1 MRRLPHKRRGAARLC
16 GVSDDTDAGIHL
28 RVRGNARHSE
38 LKSAFYGPN
47 RISACPLRPAAPLH
61 GKLFGWFL
69 GVLWRGCHPQTSGPH
84 ESPSLMNTPLTPVP
98 ISPVEDIVAEMR
110 AGRVVILIDEE
121 DRENEGDLVLA
132 ADHVTPEAINFM
144 ARFGRGLICL
154 TLTRERCEFLKLP
167 PMAAR
172 NGTVYSTAF
181 TVSIEAA
188 EGVTT
193 GISAADRART
203 VQVAV
208 AQASQPGNLVQP
220 GHIFPL
226 QAVDGGVLMRAGHTE
241 AGCDLAAMAGCSP
254 AAVICEIMNDDGT
267 MARLPDL
274 QLFAAEHGLKIGTIA
289 DLIEHRSRTESLVEK
304 VGTRT
309 IQTAYGE
316 FTAHAFRD
324 KPSQAVH
331 LALVMGSWDAHDTV
345 PVRVHEPLSVLDV
358 LEVNRSMHSWGLD
371 NALQYLAEQ
380 RKGVAVLLNCGES
393 AAQILAQFEGTAR
406 AAQAPERGRMD
417 LRTYGVGAQ
426 ILREC
431 GVQKMAL
438 MGQPRRM
445 PSMAGYGLEITGF
458 IPKE

>member
-1 MRRLPHKRRGAARLC
+1 M
-16 GVSDDTDAGIHL
+16 
-28 RVRGNARHSE
+28 
-38 LKSAFYGPN
+38 SAP
-47 RISACPLRPAAPLH
+47 P
-61 GKLFGWFL
+61 KL
-69 GVLWRGCHPQTSGPH
+69 
-84 ESPSLMNTPLTPVP
+84 SPVA
-98 ISPVEDIVAEMR
+98 ISPVEEIVAEIR
-110 AGRVVILIDEE
+110 AGRMVILVDEE

-132 ADHVTPEAINFM
+132 SDHVTPEAINFM

-154 TLTRERCEFLKLP
+154 TLTRERCEYLKLP

-193 GISAADRART
+193 GISAADRAKT
-203 VQVAV
+203 IQAAV
-208 AQASQPGNLVQP
+208 AKKSLPTDLVQP

-241 AGCDLAAMAGCSP
+241 AGCDLAAMAGCS
-254 AAVICEIMNDDGT
+254 ASSVICEIMKDDGT

-274 QLFAAEHGLKIGTIA
+274 QIFAAEHGLKIGTIA
-289 DLIEHRSRTESLVEK
+289 DLIEHRSRTESLVQK
-304 VGTRT
+304 ISTRSL
-309 IQTAYGE
+309 QTAHGE

-324 KPSQAVH
+324 LPSQGVH
-331 LALVMGSWDAHDTV
+331 LALVKGSWSADTEV
-345 PVRVHEPLSVLDV
+345 PVRVHEPLSVMDA
-358 LEVNRSMHSWGLD
+358 LEVQRSMHSWSLD
-371 NALQYLAEQ
+371 TSLQHIKAQ
-380 RKGVAVLLNCGES
+380 GCGVAVLLNCGES
-393 AAQILAQFEGTAR
+393 ADQLMAQFEGRAR
-406 AAQAPERGRMD
+406 SAQAPERGKMD

-431 GVQKMAL
+431 GVHKMKL

-445 PSMAGYGLEITGF
+445 PSMTGYGLEITAY

>member
-1 MRRLPHKRRGAARLC
+1 M
-16 GVSDDTDAGIHL
+16 TT
-28 RVRGNARHSE
+28 
-38 LKSAFYGPN
+38 PN
-47 RISACPLRPAAPLH
+47 LA
-61 GKLFGWFL
+61 
-69 GVLWRGCHPQTSGPH
+69 
-84 ESPSLMNTPLTPVP
+84 PVP
-98 ISPVEDIVAEMR
+98 ISPVEDIVADMK
-110 AGRVVILIDEE
+110 AGRIVILVDEE

-154 TLTRERCEFLKLP
+154 TLTRDRCERLRLP
-167 PMAAR
+167 PMVPR
-172 NGTVYSTAF
+172 NGTKMGTAF

-208 AQASQPGNLVQP
+208 AANARAEDLVQP

-241 AGCDLAAMAGCSP
+241 AGCDLAAMAGCTP
-254 AAVICEIMNDDGT
+254 AAVICEIMKDDGT

-289 DLIEHRSRTESLVEK
+289 DLIEYRSRVESLVQK
-304 VGTRT
+304 VGSRPLN
-309 IQTAYGE
+309 TAFGE

-324 KPSQAVH
+324 QPSGALH
-331 LALVMGSWDAHDTV
+331 LALVKGQWQPSDTV
-345 PVRVHEPLSVLDV
+345 SVRVHEPLSVLDA
-358 LEVNRSMHSWGLD
+358 LEVGRSMHSWTLETS
-371 NALQYLAEQ
+371 LRHMAEQ
-380 RKGVAVLLNCGES
+380 GQGVVVLLNCGES
-393 AAQILAQFEGTAR
+393 AEQLLAQFEGTAR
-406 AAQAPERGRMD
+406 SAQAPERGRMD

-431 GVQKMAL
+431 GVQKMQL
-438 MGQPRRM
+438 LGTPRRM
-445 PSMAGYGLEITGF
+445 PSMTGYGLEVTGF
-458 IPKE
+458 LSKTEGN